1 MASLKE
7 KIKRVLNNPAS
18 SIAAPVLEIEETP
31 EHKIGGFIVSHT
43 FAGMDQLD
51 RQNKLWNYLE
61 DVLKPEEL
69 RNIITLVT
77 VTPDEADIKVG

>member
-1 MASLKE
+1 MAAFKE
-7 KIKRVLNNPAS
+7 KIERLLNNPAS

-51 RQNKLWNYLE
+51 RQNKLWNCLE
-61 DVLKPEEL
+61 DVLKSEEL

-77 VTPDEADIKVG
+77 VTPDEADIKAG

>member
-1 MASLKE
+1 
-7 KIKRVLNNPAS
+7 
-18 SIAAPVLEIEETP
+18 
-31 EHKIGGFIVSHT
+31 
-43 FAGMDQLD
+43 MDQLD
-51 RQNKLWNYLE
+51 RLNKLWNYLE